1 MVGEDR
7 RDGHVRA
14 KTDHRELYA
23 VFDTKQDL
31 APMMQQCYLESLLEW
46 YFISNKENLCRLET
60 VSVCWSLEGGVQM
73 VLVQYCKYFW
83 SFHFLFFSKF
93 WVSGPIFKWVPIVP
107 KLVLM
112 DGNTYFS
119 CPDSRGGQI
128 NWKSGVGVLVFAYR
142 IFFQWPFFTIF
153 GVSGPIFKREP
164 RGLKFIFKFWNNFLW
179 QTYAQRQQNTLS
191 PLRLFNF
198 WF

>member
-46 YFISNKENLCRLET
+46 YFISNKENLCILET

-128 NWKSGVGVLVFAYR
+128 NWKKWS
-142 IFFQWPFFTIF
+142 
-153 GVSGPIFKREP
+153 
-164 RGLKFIFKFWNNFLW
+164 RGLRFCVSHFLPVAIFHHFWGFGTNF
-179 QTYAQRQQNTLS
+179 QTRTQGLEIH
-191 PLRLFNF
+191 F
-198 WF
+198 